1 MSKKKQ
7 MKVTR
12 VPPCPVCSLSGRA
25 FPGPSALSQQVWALV
40 GAVGFCPHHTV
51 RGASVLDIPATSA
64 PAERLIKNDMFVP
77 NDEYFD
83 KLNKLRPAMEHYNK
97 ELIAKFESFLKNPV
111 YTSDEYPFVTLMQ
124 SACQHFRR
132 DGDDPECDCGNC
144 KYMERGEELIAVCRC
159 PENRRSIN

>member
-1 MSKKKQ
+1 MNVNSE
-7 MKVTR
+7 
-12 VPPCPVCSLSGRA
+12 A
-25 FPGPSALSQQVWALV
+25 FEMDS
-40 GAVGFCPHHTV
+40 
-51 RGASVLDIPATSA
+51 TSEK
-64 PAERLIKNDMFVP
+64 PKEGDLYRLIELHGKAFEIRYGYYEDIDRQYDP
-77 NDEYFD
+77 
-83 KLNKLRPAMEHYNK
+83 MEIYPD
-97 ELIAKFESFLKNPV
+97 FLKNPV